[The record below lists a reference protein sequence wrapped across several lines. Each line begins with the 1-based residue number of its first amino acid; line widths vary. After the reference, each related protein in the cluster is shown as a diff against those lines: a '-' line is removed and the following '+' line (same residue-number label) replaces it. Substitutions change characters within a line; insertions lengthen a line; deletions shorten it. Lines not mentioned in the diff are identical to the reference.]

1 MERRDWIFC
10 IKLFAVGCSSYD
22 PIFRSEIRIRLLVA
36 RAIFHLFQPDACHCV
51 FQLSFLYT
59 EDL

>member
-1 MERRDWIFC
+1 MERRDWIFR
-10 IKLFAVGCSSYD
+10 IKLFTFGGRSYD
-22 PIFRSEIRIRLLVA
+22 PVFGSEIRIRLSVA
-36 RAIFHLFQPDACHCV
+36 RAIFHLFQPDACLCV